1 MTGSFEK
8 VYLNTLELVMRR
20 RLYLLLSLPFIV
32 LALSTPIA
40 AQTTTFDK
48 AMAKAEKAVSH
59 VETACAYDVTK
70 FCPNVTPGDGRIA
83 LCLLAHE
90 DKLAKSCLST
100 ALRVGR
106 NFDLAVSNVF
116 RAAEVCEKDITTVCG
131 QIEPGEGRIIDCL
144 IENQPKLSAQCR
156 AEVAGLA
163 ERIK

>member
-1 MTGSFEK
+1 MSK
-8 VYLNTLELVMRR
+8 
-20 RLYLLLSLPFIV
+20 RLSLRLSLLLIV
-32 LALSTPIA
+32 LALASPAA
-40 AQTTTFDK
+40 AQSTTFEK
-48 AMAKAEKAVSH
+48 ALAKAEKAVSH

-106 NFDLAVSNVF
+106 SFDLAVSNVF
-116 RAAEVCEKDITTVCG
+116 RAAAVCEKDIAAVCG
-131 QIEPGEGRIIDCL
+131 QVEPGDGRVVECL
-144 IENQPKLSAQCR
+144 IDNQPKLSSQCR

-163 ERIK
+163 ERFK